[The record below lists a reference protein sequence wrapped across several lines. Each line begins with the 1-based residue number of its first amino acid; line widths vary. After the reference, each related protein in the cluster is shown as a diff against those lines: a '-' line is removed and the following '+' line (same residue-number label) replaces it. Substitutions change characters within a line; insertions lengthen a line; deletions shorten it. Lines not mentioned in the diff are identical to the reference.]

1 MQTQQINRLEWQI
14 SVSTH
19 SLSHTHR
26 HGLKRIAKD
35 KQPDNNNNNSKD
47 REKNW
52 YGCARVVAI
61 VHMDFDECLH
71 IEWERES
78 KQLEII
84 SIKLTIIPNIK
95 EPHKPL

>member
-35 KQPDNNNNNSKD
+35 KQPDNNNNNNSKD
-47 REKNW
+47 REKKLVW
-52 YGCARVVAI
+52 MRARRC
-61 VHMDFDECLH
+61 HCSHGF
-71 IEWERES
+71 R
-78 KQLEII
+78 
-84 SIKLTIIPNIK
+84 
-95 EPHKPL
+95 